1 MTHSGPSHTL
11 IVVLAVLLTCATAG
25 ALSEVP
31 PRSAGGQALVIPE
44 KHLEAGEVYHVTPG
58 RGTQL
63 MWHGETPLMRMTTTC
78 NRVVGYFVAPFD
90 IEQGQTPLLA
100 GAFRLPVA
108 SLSAG
113 IAQYDAQLHGPQ
125 ALNKAAYPEITFRMT
140 GVTDVEPTGEE
151 STRQSYT
158 LELVGELAVK
168 DKTVAL
174 QIPMQLTFQPF
185 TWGTMQL
192 GMGDKLILRGR
203 CEVKLADIGLVPQQ
217 GRSNPDMSFQVG
229 EFDFYLLCSTMS
241 PERNL
246 YPDITHEQYRQQL
259 RFVTLLRDFDDPE
272 KGYEFGRTFM
282 HESWDDAK
290 ALNRLAW
297 AALTEDGI
305 KTRDLAFALK
315 AAQRASE
322 LTGSKD
328 ADILNTLA
336 RAYYERGEL
345 DPALKWQRQAA
356 EHLEGADPQVTGQVR
371 SALKRYEARVK
382 KSQE

>member
-1 MTHSGPSHTL
+1 MASFVRESRALLTL
-11 IVVLAVLLTCATAG
+11 SVLLAGLTCLADDR
-25 ALSEVP
+25 VP
-31 PRSAGGQALVIPE
+31 PRSDGGQALVIPDE
-44 KHLEAGEVYHVTPG
+44 HLELGDVYHITPG
-58 RGTQL
+58 TGTQL

-90 IEQGQTPLLA
+90 IEEGQTPLLA
-100 GAFRLPVA
+100 GAFRVPVA
-108 SLSAG
+108 SFGTGLE
-113 IAQYDAQLHGPQ
+113 QYDAQFHGPQ
-125 ALNKAAYPEITFRMT
+125 ALNKAAHPEITFRMT
-140 GVTDVEPTGEE
+140 GVTDVKPIGEE

-158 LELVGELAVK
+158 LELAGELAVK
-168 DKTVAL
+168 DKTVTL

-192 GMGDKLILRGR
+192 GMGDKIILRGK
-203 CEVKLADIGLVPQQ
+203 CEVKMEDLGLVPPGQ
-217 GRSNPDMSFQVG
+217 RNPDVNIAAVD
-229 EFDFYLLCSTMS
+229 FDLYLLCSTMS

-246 YPDITHEQYRQQL
+246 YPDITHEQYRKQL

-282 HESWDDAK
+282 RESWDDAK

-305 KTRDLAFALK
+305 KTRDLAFAMK
-315 AAQRASE
+315 AVQRASE

-328 ADILNTLA
+328 ADVLNTLA

-345 DPALKWQRQAA
+345 DTALKWQRQAA
-356 EHLEGADPQVTGQVR
+356 EQLEGADPQVTGQVR
-371 SALKRYEARVK
+371 SALERYEAQVK

>member
-1 MTHSGPSHTL
+1 MASFIRESRALLTL
-11 IVVLAVLLTCATAG
+11 PVLLAGLTCLADDR
-25 ALSEVP
+25 VP
-31 PRSAGGQALVIPE
+31 PRSDGGQALAIPAE
-44 KHLEAGEVYHVTPG
+44 HLELGEVYHITPG
-58 RGTQL
+58 TGTQL
-63 MWHGETPLMRMTTTC
+63 MWHGETPLLRATATC
-78 NRVVGYFVAPFD
+78 NRIVGYFVAPFD
-90 IEQGQTPLLA
+90 VEEGQTPLLA

-140 GVTDVEPTGEE
+140 GVTNVKPTGEK
-151 STRQSYT
+151 STRESYT
-158 LELVGELAVK
+158 LELAGELAVK
-168 DKTVAL
+168 DKTVTL
-174 QIPMQLTFQPF
+174 QIPMQLSFQPF
-185 TWGTMQL
+185 TWGTMRL

-203 CEVKLADIGLVPQQ
+203 CEVKLADIGLVPP
-217 GRSNPDMSFQVG
+217 GPPNPDMSFLVG

-246 YPDITHEQYRQQL
+246 FPDITHEQYRKQL

-282 HESWDDAK
+282 HESWDDAQV
-290 ALNRLAW
+290 LNRLSW
-297 AALTEDGI
+297 AVLTEDGI

-315 AAQRASE
+315 AAQRANE

-328 ADILNTLA
+328 ADVLNTLA
-336 RAYYERGEL
+336 RAYYERGDL
-345 DPALKWQRQAA
+345 DAALKWQRQAA
-356 EHLEGADPQVTGQVR
+356 EQLEGAAPQVTAQVR
-371 SALKRYEARVK
+371 SALERYEARVK

>member
-1 MTHSGPSHTL
+1 MASFVRESRALLTL
-11 IVVLAVLLTCATAG
+11 PVLLAGLTCLADDK
-25 ALSEVP
+25 VP
-31 PRSAGGQALVIPE
+31 PRSDGGQALVIPAE
-44 KHLEAGEVYHVTPG
+44 HLELGEVYHITPG
-58 RGTQL
+58 TGTQL
-63 MWHGETPLMRMTTTC
+63 MWHGETPLLRATATC
-78 NRVVGYFVAPFD
+78 NRIVGYFVAPFD
-90 IEQGQTPLLA
+90 VEEGQTPLLV

-113 IAQYDAQLHGPQ
+113 IAQYDGQLHGPQ

-140 GVTDVEPTGEE
+140 GVTDVKTTGEE
-151 STRQSYT
+151 GTRQSYT
-158 LELVGELAVK
+158 LKLAGELTVK
-168 DKTVAL
+168 DKTVTL

-192 GMGDKLILRGR
+192 GMGDRLILRGR

-217 GRSNPDMSFQVG
+217 GRSDPDMNFQVG

-246 YPDITHEQYRQQL
+246 YPDITHEQYRKQL

-282 HESWDDAK
+282 RESWDDAK

-297 AALTEDGI
+297 ATLTEDGI
-305 KTRDLAFALK
+305 KTRDLAFAMK
-315 AAQRASE
+315 AVQRASE

-328 ADILNTLA
+328 ADVLNTLA
-336 RAYYERGEL
+336 RVYYEKGEL
-345 DPALKWQRQAA
+345 EAALKWQRQAA

-371 SALKRYEARVK
+371 SALERYEAQVK

>member
-1 MTHSGPSHTL
+1 MASFVRESRALLTL
-11 IVVLAVLLTCATAG
+11 SVLLAGLTCLADDR
-25 ALSEVP
+25 VP
-31 PRSAGGQALVIPE
+31 PRSDGGQALVIPDE
-44 KHLEAGEVYHVTPG
+44 HLELGDVYHITPG
-58 RGTQL
+58 TGTQL

-90 IEQGQTPLLA
+90 IEEGQTPLLA
-100 GAFRLPVA
+100 GAFRVPVA
-108 SLSAG
+108 SFGTGLE
-113 IAQYDAQLHGPQ
+113 QYDAQFHGPQ
-125 ALNKAAYPEITFRMT
+125 ALNKAAHPEITFRMT
-140 GVTDVEPTGEE
+140 GVTDVKPIGEE

-158 LELVGELAVK
+158 LELAGELAVK
-168 DKTVAL
+168 DKTVTL

-192 GMGDKLILRGR
+192 GMGDKIILRGK
-203 CEVKLADIGLVPQQ
+203 CEVKMEDLGLVPP
-217 GRSNPDMSFQVG
+217 GRRNPDVNIAAVD
-229 EFDFYLLCSTMS
+229 FDLYLLCSTMS

-246 YPDITHEQYRQQL
+246 YPDITHEQYRKQL

-282 HESWDDAK
+282 RESWDDAK

-305 KTRDLAFALK
+305 KTRDLAFAMK
-315 AAQRASE
+315 AVQRASE

-328 ADILNTLA
+328 ADVLNTLA

-345 DPALKWQRQAA
+345 DTALKWQRQAA
-356 EHLEGADPQVTGQVR
+356 EQLEGADPQVTGQVR
-371 SALKRYEARVK
+371 SALERYEAQVK

>member
-1 MTHSGPSHTL
+1 MASFATASRALLTL
-11 IVVLAVLLTCATAG
+11 PVLLAGLTCLADDR
-25 ALSEVP
+25 VP
-31 PRSAGGQALVIPE
+31 PRSDGGQALAIPAE
-44 KHLEAGEVYHVTPG
+44 HLELGEVYHITPG
-58 RGTQL
+58 TGTQL
-63 MWHGETPLMRMTTTC
+63 MWHGETPLLRATATC
-78 NRVVGYFVAPFD
+78 NRIVGYFVAPFD
-90 IEQGQTPLLA
+90 VEEGQTPLLA

-140 GVTDVEPTGEE
+140 GVTNVKPTGEK
-151 STRQSYT
+151 STRESYT
-158 LELVGELAVK
+158 LELAGELAVK
-168 DKTVAL
+168 DKTVTL
-174 QIPMQLTFQPF
+174 QIPMQLSFQPF
-185 TWGTMQL
+185 TWGTMRL

-203 CEVKLADIGLVPQQ
+203 CEVKLADIGLVPP
-217 GRSNPDMSFQVG
+217 GPPNPDMSFLVG

-246 YPDITHEQYRQQL
+246 FPDITHEQYRKQL

-282 HESWDDAK
+282 HESWDDAQV
-290 ALNRLAW
+290 LNRLSW
-297 AALTEDGI
+297 AVLTEDGI

-315 AAQRASE
+315 AAQRANE

-328 ADILNTLA
+328 ADVLNTLA
-336 RAYYERGEL
+336 RAYYERGDL
-345 DPALKWQRQAA
+345 DAALKWQRQAA
-356 EHLEGADPQVTGQVR
+356 EQLEGAAPQVTAQVR
-371 SALKRYEARVK
+371 SALERYEARVK